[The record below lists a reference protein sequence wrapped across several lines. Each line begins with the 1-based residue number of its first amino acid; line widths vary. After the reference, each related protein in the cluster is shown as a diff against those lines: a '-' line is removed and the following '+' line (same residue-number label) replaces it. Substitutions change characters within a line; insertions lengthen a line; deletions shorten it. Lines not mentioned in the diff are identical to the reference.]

1 MTGEFNIE
9 IDSNDIGQ
17 VVVINE
23 KEEVLLLL
31 RSPEMPW
38 AANRWA
44 LPGGHIYFG
53 ENKKHGAARETFEET
68 NLICSNLKRFEKQE
82 VTDGDQKKVLFF
94 YWTHDFKGDIE
105 LNFEHTDYK
114 WININDLDSIDVV
127 ENVKSKLLD
136 LFTIVRF
143 NKRENNS

>member
-1 MTGEFNIE
+1 MKGEYNIE

-17 VVVINE
+17 VVLINE

-31 RSPEMPW
+31 RSPEMGW
-38 AANRWA
+38 AASRWA

-53 ENKKHGAARETFEET
+53 ENKKRGAERETFEET
-68 NLICSNLKRFEKQE
+68 NLVCSDLKRFDKQE
-82 VTDGDQKKVLFF
+82 VQDGDQKKILFY
-94 YWTHDFKGDIE
+94 YWTKKFKGDVE

-114 WININDLDSIDVV
+114 WINIDDLDSIDVV

-136 LFTIVRF
+136 LFNIVRF
-143 NKRENNS
+143 NKRENSS

>member
-1 MTGEFNIE
+1 MTGEYNIE

-17 VVVINE
+17 VVIIND
-23 KEEVLLLL
+23 KDEVLLLL
-31 RSPEMPW
+31 RSPDSHW
-38 AANRWA
+38 AGDRWA
-44 LPGGHIYFG
+44 LPGGHIYYE

-68 NLICSNLKRFEKQE
+68 NLVCSNLKHFATQE
-82 VTDGDQKKVLFF
+82 IEDEQDKILFF
-94 YWTHDFKGDIE
+94 YWTRDFKGDVE

-114 WININDLDSIDVV
+114 WINIDDLDSIDVV

-143 NKRENNS
+143 NKRENSS

>member
-1 MTGEFNIE
+1 MKGEYNIE

-17 VVVINE
+17 VVLINE

-31 RSPEMPW
+31 RSPEMGW
-38 AANRWA
+38 AASRWA

-53 ENKKHGAARETFEET
+53 ENKKRGAERETFEET
-68 NLICSNLKRFEKQE
+68 NLVCSDLKRFDKQE
-82 VTDGDQKKVLFF
+82 VQDGDQKKILFY
-94 YWTHDFKGDIE
+94 YWTKKFKGDVE

-114 WININDLDSIDVV
+114 WINIDDLDSIDVV

-136 LFTIVRF
+136 LFIIVRF
-143 NKRENNS
+143 NKRENSS

>member
-1 MTGEFNIE
+1 MKGEYNIE

-17 VVVINE
+17 VVLINE

-31 RSPEMPW
+31 RSPEMGW
-38 AANRWA
+38 AADRWA

-53 ENKKHGAARETFEET
+53 ENKRRGAARETFEET
-68 NLICSNLKRFEKQE
+68 NLVCSDLKRFDKQE
-82 VTDGDQKKVLFF
+82 VQDGDQKKILFY
-94 YWTHDFKGDIE
+94 YWTKKFKGDVE

-114 WININDLDSIDVV
+114 WINIDDLDSIDVV

-136 LFTIVRF
+136 LFNIVRF
-143 NKRENNS
+143 NKRENSS